1 MCIKE
6 TRALRTRL
14 LNVKL
19 SRKALIFVA
28 FCPGAGTA
36 ATCSAPVRPYLPND
50 SQAARDYA
58 DIIRRDFE
66 IYISDIQSY
75 LRCLEAERARTFQEA
90 REVSQEYG
98 RFIELIEQ

>member
-1 MCIKE
+1 MFIKE

-14 LNVKL
+14 LNAKL
-19 SRKALIFVA
+19 STKALIFVA

-66 IYISDIQSY
+66 TYITDIQSY
-75 LRCLEAERARTFQEA
+75 LRCLEAERARAFQEA